1 MRNRILSLLA
11 ALAMAAAALPAAARP
26 DVYPPE
32 YWEDTFTLEA
42 GFPCDFDIALHLS
55 GKEGAIF
62 FENRAILT
70 APGFRAQLSANGVD
84 LDISIAGSF
93 HETYDGDAAHGV
105 ATGRNVLFGT
115 FGGEPGLFLTIGAV
129 EYLFDF
135 ATGDWTILNHHTM
148 IDLCEV
154 LAG

>member
-11 ALAMAAAALPAAARP
+11 ALAMVATALPAAAQP

-32 YWEDTFTLEA
+32 YMDDALFLEA
-42 GFPCDFDIALHLS
+42 GFPCDFDVDLHLS
-55 GKEGAIF
+55 GKGGAIF
-62 FENRAILT
+62 LENRAIIT
-70 APGFRAQLSANGVD
+70 APGLRAQLSANGVD

-93 HETYDGDAAHGV
+93 HETYDGDIAHGV
-105 ATGRNVLFGT
+105 ATGRNLLFGT
-115 FGGEPGLFLTIGAV
+115 FGGEPGLFLTIGPV

-135 ATGDWTILNHHTM
+135 NTGDWTILTHHTM
-148 IDLCEV
+148 IDMCEV